1 MDRVV
6 LHCDAN
12 KYYASVEIL
21 DNPALRPYPVAVC
34 GSQED
39 RHGIVLTANAIA
51 KKYGIQTGM
60 ANWEAKQACPDL
72 IILHPR
78 YERYLHFSRLM
89 RKIYL
94 EYSDRVEAFGLDENW
109 IDLTNPG
116 ITIEDGAR
124 IADVIRNRVHE
135 ELGLTISVGVSFNK
149 IFAKLGSDMK
159 KPDATTVIRRDDF
172 REKVWPLP
180 VSELLYVGRQTTK
193 KYAVINIHTIGDLA
207 HYDAACLRY
216 KFGKTA
222 EMLQSYAQG
231 TDITPVMPV
240 SEAMAIKSIGN
251 STTAPSDIENRDD
264 ALCIFTILA
273 ECVAMRLREHGFRSR
288 NISIA
293 VRNVTRYT
301 DVTGKTH
308 TGLEWHSCQRMLPSA
323 TNLASDIIRE
333 GMKLFHERYD
343 LLYPF
348 RGLGV
353 SCGTLVPDTV
363 PLQMDL
369 FGDME
374 KKTRLEQ
381 LERSVDRLRLR
392 YGNNIVQKGI
402 VLIDRKAATLD
413 PKADHTI
420 HPVAMYGIG

>member
-1 MDRVV
+1 MDRVI

-51 KKYGIQTGM
+51 KGFGIQTGM
-60 ANWEAKQACPDL
+60 ANWQAKQVCPNL

-109 IDLTNPG
+109 VDLSNPG
-116 ITIEDGAR
+116 VTIADGER
-124 IADVIRNRVHE
+124 IANVIRNRVRE

-149 IFAKLGSDMK
+149 IFAKLGSDLK

-193 KYAVINIHTIGDLA
+193 KYADINIRTIGDLA
-207 HYDAACLRY
+207 RFDSECLRR

-222 EMLQSYAQG
+222 DMLQSYARG
-231 TDITPVMPV
+231 VDMTPVMPV
-240 SEAMAIKSIGN
+240 SESMAIKSIGN

-264 ALCIFTILA
+264 ALCIVTILA

-293 VRNVTRYT
+293 VRNVIKHT
-301 DVTGKTH
+301 DGNNRTT
-308 TGLEWHSCQRMLPSA
+308 TSLDWHSCQHMLGTS
-323 TNLASDIIRE
+323 TNLAVDIIRE
-333 GMKLFHERYD
+333 AMKLFDERYARM
-343 LLYPF
+343 YPF
-348 RGLGV
+348 RGLGI
-353 SCGTLVPDTV
+353 SCGTLVPESV
-363 PLQMDL
+363 PVQMDL
-369 FGDME
+369 FGNAE
-374 KKTRLEQ
+374 KKARMEQ
-381 LERSVDRLRLR
+381 LERNVDMLRNR
-392 YGNNIVQKGI
+392 FGNNIVQKGI

-420 HPVAMYGIG
+420 HPVAMYGM

>member
-1 MDRVV
+1 MDRVI

-51 KKYGIQTGM
+51 KGFGIQTGM
-60 ANWEAKQACPDL
+60 ANWQAKQVCPNL

-109 IDLTNPG
+109 VDLSNPG
-116 ITIEDGAR
+116 VTIEDGAR
-124 IADVIRNRVHE
+124 IANAIRNRVRE

-172 REKVWPLP
+172 KEKVWPLP

-193 KYAVINIHTIGDLA
+193 KYADINIRTIGDLA
-207 HYDAACLRY
+207 KFDSDCLRS

-222 EMLQSYAQG
+222 DVLQSYAQG
-231 TDITPVMPV
+231 VDMTPVMPV
-240 SEAMAIKSIGN
+240 SESMAIKSIGN

-264 ALCIFTILA
+264 ALCIITILA

-293 VRNVTRYT
+293 VRNVIQYT
-301 DVTGKTH
+301 DGNNRTT
-308 TGLEWHSCQRMLPSA
+308 TSLDWHSCQHMLGSS
-323 TNLASDIIRE
+323 TNLAVDIIRE
-333 GMKLFHERYD
+333 AMKLFDERYARM
-343 LLYPF
+343 YPF
-348 RGLGV
+348 RGLGI
-353 SCGTLVPDTV
+353 SCGTLVPESV
-363 PLQMDL
+363 PVQMDL
-369 FGDME
+369 FGSAE
-374 KKTRLEQ
+374 KQARMEQ
-381 LERSVDRLRLR
+381 LERNVDMLRNR
-392 YGNNIVQKGI
+392 FGNNIVQKGI

-420 HPVAMYGIG
+420 HPVAMYGM

>member
-1 MDRVV
+1 MDRVI

-51 KKYGIQTGM
+51 KGFGIQTGM
-60 ANWEAKQACPDL
+60 ANWQAKQVCPNL

-109 IDLTNPG
+109 VDLSNPG
-116 ITIEDGAR
+116 VTIEDGER
-124 IADVIRNRVHE
+124 IANIIRNRVRE

-149 IFAKLGSDMK
+149 IFAKLGSDLK

-193 KYAVINIHTIGDLA
+193 KYADINIRTIGDLA
-207 HYDAACLRY
+207 RFDSECLRR

-222 EMLQSYAQG
+222 DMLQSYARG
-231 TDITPVMPV
+231 VDMTPVMPV
-240 SEAMAIKSIGN
+240 SESMAIKSIGN

-264 ALCIFTILA
+264 ALCIVTILA

-293 VRNVTRYT
+293 VRNVIQYT
-301 DVTGKTH
+301 DGNNRTT
-308 TGLEWHSCQRMLPSA
+308 TSLDWHSCQHMLGTS
-323 TNLASDIIRE
+323 TNLAVDIIRE
-333 GMKLFHERYD
+333 AMKLFDERYARM
-343 LLYPF
+343 YPF
-348 RGLGV
+348 RGLGI
-353 SCGTLVPDTV
+353 SCGTLVPESV
-363 PLQMDL
+363 PVQMDL
-369 FGDME
+369 FGNAE
-374 KKTRLEQ
+374 KKARMEQ
-381 LERSVDRLRLR
+381 LERNVDMLRNR
-392 YGNNIVQKGI
+392 FGNNIVQKGI

-420 HPVAMYGIG
+420 HPVAMYGM

>member
-1 MDRVV
+1 MDRVI

-51 KKYGIQTGM
+51 KGFGIQTGM
-60 ANWEAKQACPDL
+60 ANWQAKQVCPNL

-109 IDLTNPG
+109 VDLSNPG
-116 ITIEDGAR
+116 VTIEDGER
-124 IADVIRNRVHE
+124 IANAIRNRVRE

-149 IFAKLGSDMK
+149 IFAKLGSDLK

-172 REKVWPLP
+172 KKKVWPLP

-193 KYAVINIHTIGDLA
+193 KYADINIRTIGDLA
-207 HYDAACLRY
+207 RFDSDCLRS

-222 EMLQSYAQG
+222 DMLQSYARG
-231 TDITPVMPV
+231 VDMTPVMPV
-240 SEAMAIKSIGN
+240 SESMAIKSIGN

-264 ALCIFTILA
+264 ALCIVTILA

-288 NISIA
+288 NITIA
-293 VRNVTRYT
+293 VRNVVKYT
-301 DVTGKTH
+301 DGNNRTT
-308 TGLEWHSCQRMLPSA
+308 TSLDWHSCQHMLGTS
-323 TNLASDIIRE
+323 TNLAVDIIRE
-333 GMKLFHERYD
+333 AMKLFDERYARM
-343 LLYPF
+343 YPF
-348 RGLGV
+348 RGLGI
-353 SCGTLVPDTV
+353 SCGTLVPESV
-363 PLQMDL
+363 PVQMDL
-369 FGDME
+369 FGSAE
-374 KKTRLEQ
+374 KKARMEQ
-381 LERSVDRLRLR
+381 LERNVDILRNR
-392 YGNNIVQKGI
+392 FGNNIVQKGI

-420 HPVAMYGIG
+420 HPVAMYGM

>member
-1 MDRVV
+1 MDRVI

-51 KKYGIQTGM
+51 KGFGIQTGM
-60 ANWEAKQACPDL
+60 ANWQAKQVCPNL

-109 IDLTNPG
+109 VDLSNPG
-116 ITIEDGAR
+116 VTIEDGERVAN
-124 IADVIRNRVHE
+124 AIRNRVRE

-172 REKVWPLP
+172 KEKVWPLP

-193 KYAVINIHTIGDLA
+193 KYADINIRTIGDLA
-207 HYDAACLRY
+207 RFDSDYLRR

-222 EMLQSYAQG
+222 DMLQSYARG
-231 TDITPVMPV
+231 VDMIPVMPV
-240 SEAMAIKSIGN
+240 SESMAIKSIGN
-251 STTAPSDIENRDD
+251 STTAPSNIENRDD
-264 ALCIFTILA
+264 ALCIVTILA

-293 VRNVTRYT
+293 VRNVIQYT
-301 DVTGKTH
+301 DGNNRTNTS
-308 TGLEWHSCQRMLPSA
+308 LDWHSCQHMLGSS
-323 TNLASDIIRE
+323 TNLAVDIIRE
-333 GMKLFHERYD
+333 AMKLFDERYARM
-343 LLYPF
+343 YPF
-348 RGLGV
+348 RGLGI
-353 SCGTLVPDTV
+353 SCGTLVPESAPV
-363 PLQMDL
+363 QMDL
-369 FGDME
+369 FGNAE
-374 KKTRLEQ
+374 KKARMEQ
-381 LERSVDRLRLR
+381 LERNVDMLRNR
-392 YGNNIVQKGI
+392 FGNNIVQKGI

-420 HPVAMYGIG
+420 HPVAMYGM

>member
-1 MDRVV
+1 MDRVI

-51 KKYGIQTGM
+51 KGFGIQTGM
-60 ANWEAKQACPDL
+60 ANWQAKQVCPNL

-89 RKIYL
+89 RNIYL

-109 IDLTNPG
+109 VDLSNPG
-116 ITIEDGAR
+116 VTIEDGER
-124 IADVIRNRVHE
+124 IANTIRNRVRE

-149 IFAKLGSDMK
+149 IFAKLGSDLK

-172 REKVWPLP
+172 KEKVWPLP

-193 KYAVINIHTIGDLA
+193 KYADINIRTIGDLA
-207 HYDAACLRY
+207 RFDSDCLRR

-222 EMLQSYAQG
+222 DMLQSYARG
-231 TDITPVMPV
+231 VDMTPVMPV
-240 SEAMAIKSIGN
+240 SESMAIKSIGN

-264 ALCIFTILA
+264 ALCIVTILA

-293 VRNVTRYT
+293 VRNVIKYT
-301 DVTGKTH
+301 DGNNRTT
-308 TGLEWHSCQRMLPSA
+308 TSLDWHSCQHMLGAS
-323 TNLASDIIRE
+323 TNLAVDIIRE
-333 GMKLFHERYD
+333 AMKLFDERYARM
-343 LLYPF
+343 YPF
-348 RGLGV
+348 RGLGI
-353 SCGTLVPDTV
+353 SCGTLVPESV
-363 PLQMDL
+363 PVQMDL
-369 FGDME
+369 FGSAE
-374 KKTRLEQ
+374 KQARMEQ
-381 LERSVDRLRLR
+381 LERNVDMLRNR
-392 YGNNIVQKGI
+392 FGNSIVQKGI

-420 HPVAMYGIG
+420 HPVAMYGM

>member
-1 MDRVV
+1 MDKVI

-51 KKYGIQTGM
+51 KGYGIQTGM
-60 ANWEAKQACPDL
+60 ANWQAKQVCPNL

-109 IDLTNPG
+109 VDLSNPG
-116 ITIEDGAR
+116 VTIEDGER
-124 IADVIRNRVHE
+124 IANSIRNRVRE

-172 REKVWPLP
+172 KEKVWPLP
-180 VSELLYVGRQTTK
+180 VSDLLYVGRQTTK
-193 KYAVINIHTIGDLA
+193 KYADINIRTIGDLA
-207 HYDAACLRY
+207 KFDSDCLRR

-222 EMLQSYAQG
+222 DMLQSYARG
-231 TDITPVMPV
+231 VDMTPVMPV
-240 SEAMAIKSIGN
+240 SESMAIKSIGN

-264 ALCIFTILA
+264 ALCIVTILA

-288 NISIA
+288 NISIG
-293 VRNVTRYT
+293 VRNVIKYT
-301 DVTGKTH
+301 DGNNRTT
-308 TGLEWHSCQRMLPSA
+308 TTLDWHSCQHMLGTS
-323 TNLASDIIRE
+323 TNLAVDIIRE
-333 GMKLFHERYD
+333 AMKLFDERYARM
-343 LLYPF
+343 YPF
-348 RGLGV
+348 RGLGI
-353 SCGTLVPDTV
+353 SCGTLVPESV
-363 PLQMDL
+363 PVQMDL
-369 FGDME
+369 FGNAE
-374 KKTRLEQ
+374 KKARMEQ
-381 LERSVDRLRLR
+381 LERNVDMLRNR
-392 YGNNIVQKGI
+392 FGNNIVQKGI

-420 HPVAMYGIG
+420 HPVAMYGM

>member
-1 MDRVV
+1 MERVI

-12 KYYASVEIL
+12 KYYASIEIL

-51 KKYGIQTGM
+51 KGFGIQTGM
-60 ANWEAKQACPDL
+60 ANWQAKQVCPNL

-109 IDLTNPG
+109 VDLSNPG
-116 ITIEDGAR
+116 VTIEDGER
-124 IADVIRNRVHE
+124 IANAIRNRVRE

-149 IFAKLGSDMK
+149 IFAKLGSDLK

-172 REKVWPLP
+172 KDKVWPLP

-193 KYAVINIHTIGDLA
+193 KYADINIRTIGDLA
-207 HYDAACLRY
+207 KFDSDCLRR

-222 EMLQSYAQG
+222 DMLQSYARG
-231 TDITPVMPV
+231 VDVTPVMPV
-240 SEAMAIKSIGN
+240 SESMAIKSIGN
-251 STTAPSDIENRDD
+251 STTAPSDIESRDD
-264 ALCIFTILA
+264 ALCIVTILA

-293 VRNVTRYT
+293 VRNVIQYT
-301 DVTGKTH
+301 DGNNRTT
-308 TGLEWHSCQRMLPSA
+308 TSLDWHSCQHMLGAS
-323 TNLASDIIRE
+323 TNLAVDIIRE
-333 GMKLFHERYD
+333 AMKLFDERYARM
-343 LLYPF
+343 YPF
-348 RGLGV
+348 RGLGI
-353 SCGTLVPDTV
+353 SCGTLVPESV
-363 PLQMDL
+363 PVQMDL
-369 FGDME
+369 FGNADKQARM
-374 KKTRLEQ
+374 EQ
-381 LERSVDRLRLR
+381 LERNVDMLRNR
-392 YGNNIVQKGI
+392 FGNNIVQKGI

-420 HPVAMYGIG
+420 HPVAMYGM

>member
-1 MDRVV
+1 MDRVI

-51 KKYGIQTGM
+51 KGFGIQTGM
-60 ANWEAKQACPDL
+60 ANWQAKQVCPNL

-109 IDLTNPG
+109 VDLSNPG
-116 ITIEDGAR
+116 VTIEDGAR
-124 IADVIRNRVHE
+124 IANVIRNRVRE

-149 IFAKLGSDMK
+149 IFAKLGSDLK

-172 REKVWPLP
+172 KEKVWPLP
-180 VSELLYVGRQTTK
+180 VSDLLYVGRQTTK
-193 KYAVINIHTIGDLA
+193 KYADINIRTIGDLA
-207 HYDAACLRY
+207 RFDSDCLRR

-222 EMLQSYAQG
+222 DMLQSYARG
-231 TDITPVMPV
+231 VDVTPVMPV
-240 SEAMAIKSIGN
+240 SESMAIKSIGN

-264 ALCIFTILA
+264 ALCIVTILA

-293 VRNVTRYT
+293 VRNVVKYT
-301 DVTGKTH
+301 DGNNRTT
-308 TGLEWHSCQRMLPSA
+308 TSLDWHSCQHMLGTS
-323 TNLASDIIRE
+323 TNLAMDIIRE
-333 GMKLFHERYD
+333 GMKLFDERYARM
-343 LLYPF
+343 YPF
-348 RGLGV
+348 RGLGI
-353 SCGTLVPDTV
+353 SCGTLVPESV
-363 PLQMDL
+363 PVQMDL
-369 FGDME
+369 FGSAE
-374 KKTRLEQ
+374 KQARMEQ
-381 LERSVDRLRLR
+381 LERNVDMLRNR
-392 YGNNIVQKGI
+392 FGNNIVQKGI

-420 HPVAMYGIG
+420 HPVAMYGM

>member
-1 MDRVV
+1 VDRVI

-51 KKYGIQTGM
+51 KSYGIQTGM
-60 ANWEAKQACPDL
+60 ANWQAKQVCPNL

-109 IDLTNPG
+109 VDLSNPG
-116 ITIEDGAR
+116 VTIEDGER
-124 IADVIRNRVHE
+124 IANAIRNRVRE

-149 IFAKLGSDMK
+149 IFAKLGSDLK
-159 KPDATTVIRRDDF
+159 KPDATTVIRRDNF
-172 REKVWPLP
+172 KEKVWPLP
-180 VSELLYVGRQTTK
+180 VSDLLYVGRQTTK
-193 KYAVINIHTIGDLA
+193 KYADINIRTIGDLA
-207 HYDAACLRY
+207 KFDSDCLRR

-222 EMLQSYAQG
+222 DMLQSYARG
-231 TDITPVMPV
+231 VDMTPVMPV
-240 SEAMAIKSIGN
+240 SESMAIKSIGN
-251 STTAPSDIENRDD
+251 STTAPSDIENRED
-264 ALCIFTILA
+264 ALCIVTILA

-293 VRNVTRYT
+293 VRNVIQYT
-301 DVTGKTH
+301 DGNNRTT
-308 TGLEWHSCQRMLPSA
+308 TSLDWHSCQHMLGSS
-323 TNLASDIIRE
+323 TNLAVDIIRE
-333 GMKLFHERYD
+333 AMKLFDERYARM
-343 LLYPF
+343 YPF
-348 RGLGV
+348 RGLGI
-353 SCGTLVPDTV
+353 SCGTLVPESV
-363 PLQMDL
+363 PVQMDL
-369 FGDME
+369 FGSAE
-374 KKTRLEQ
+374 KQARMEQ
-381 LERSVDRLRLR
+381 LERNVDMLRNR
-392 YGNNIVQKGI
+392 FGNNIVQKGI

-420 HPVAMYGIG
+420 HPVAMYGM

>member
-1 MDRVV
+1 MDRVI

-51 KKYGIQTGM
+51 KGFGIQTGM
-60 ANWEAKQACPDL
+60 ANWQAKQVCPNL

-109 IDLTNPG
+109 VDLSNPG
-116 ITIEDGAR
+116 VTIEDGER
-124 IADVIRNRVHE
+124 IANIIRNRVRE
-135 ELGLTISVGVSFNK
+135 ELGLTISVGVSFKK
-149 IFAKLGSDMK
+149 IFAKLGSDLK
-159 KPDATTVIRRDDF
+159 KPDATTVIRKDDF

-193 KYAVINIHTIGDLA
+193 KYADINIRTIGDLA
-207 HYDAACLRY
+207 RFDAECLRR

-222 EMLQSYAQG
+222 DMLQSYARG
-231 TDITPVMPV
+231 VDMTPVMSV
-240 SEAMAIKSIGN
+240 SESMAIKSIGN

-264 ALCIFTILA
+264 ALCIVTILA

-293 VRNVTRYT
+293 VRNVIKYT
-301 DVTGKTH
+301 DGNNRTT
-308 TGLEWHSCQRMLPSA
+308 TSLDWHSCQHMLATS
-323 TNLASDIIRE
+323 TNLAVDIIRE
-333 GMKLFHERYD
+333 AMKLFDERYARM
-343 LLYPF
+343 YPF
-348 RGLGV
+348 RGLG
-353 SCGTLVPDTV
+353 T
-363 PLQMDL
+363 
-369 FGDME
+369 
-374 KKTRLEQ
+374 
-381 LERSVDRLRLR
+381 
-392 YGNNIVQKGI
+392 
-402 VLIDRKAATLD
+402 
-413 PKADHTI
+413 
-420 HPVAMYGIG
+420 

>member
-1 MDRVV
+1 MDRVI

-51 KKYGIQTGM
+51 KGYGIQTGM
-60 ANWEAKQACPDL
+60 ANWQAKQACPNL

-78 YERYLHFSRLM
+78 YERYLHFSHLM

-109 IDLTNPG
+109 VDLSNPG
-116 ITIEDGAR
+116 VTIEDGER
-124 IADVIRNRVHE
+124 IANAIRNRVRE

-149 IFAKLGSDMK
+149 VFAKLGSDLK

-172 REKVWPLP
+172 KEKVWPLP

-193 KYAVINIHTIGDLA
+193 KYADINIRTIGDLA
-207 HYDAACLRY
+207 RFDSDCLRR

-222 EMLQSYAQG
+222 DMLQSYARG
-231 TDITPVMPV
+231 VDMTPVMPV
-240 SEAMAIKSIGN
+240 SESMAIKSIGN

-264 ALCIFTILA
+264 ALCIVTILA

-293 VRNVTRYT
+293 VRNVIQYT
-301 DVTGKTH
+301 DGNNRTT
-308 TGLEWHSCQRMLPSA
+308 TSLDWHSCQHMLGTS
-323 TNLASDIIRE
+323 TNLAVDIIRE
-333 GMKLFHERYD
+333 AMKLFDERYARM
-343 LLYPF
+343 YPF
-348 RGLGV
+348 RGLGI
-353 SCGTLVPDTV
+353 SCGTLVPESV
-363 PLQMDL
+363 PVQMDL
-369 FGDME
+369 FGNAE
-374 KKTRLEQ
+374 KKARMEQ
-381 LERSVDRLRLR
+381 LERNVDMLRNR
-392 YGNNIVQKGI
+392 FGNNIVQKGI

-420 HPVAMYGIG
+420 HPVAMYGM

>member
-1 MDRVV
+1 MDRVI

-51 KKYGIQTGM
+51 KGFGIQTGM
-60 ANWEAKQACPDL
+60 ANWQAKQVCPNL

-109 IDLTNPG
+109 VDLSNPG
-116 ITIEDGAR
+116 VTIEDGER
-124 IADVIRNRVHE
+124 IANAIRNRVRE

-149 IFAKLGSDMK
+149 IFAKLGSDLK

-172 REKVWPLP
+172 KEKVWPLP

-193 KYAVINIHTIGDLA
+193 KYADINIRTIGDLA
-207 HYDAACLRY
+207 RFDSDCLRR

-222 EMLQSYAQG
+222 DMLQSYARG
-231 TDITPVMPV
+231 VDMTPVMPV

-264 ALCIFTILA
+264 ALCIVTILA

-293 VRNVTRYT
+293 VRNVIKYT
-301 DVTGKTH
+301 DGNNRTT
-308 TGLEWHSCQRMLPSA
+308 TSLDWHSCQHMLGSS
-323 TNLASDIIRE
+323 TNLAVDIIRE
-333 GMKLFHERYD
+333 AMKLFDERYARM
-343 LLYPF
+343 YPF
-348 RGLGV
+348 RGLGI
-353 SCGTLVPDTV
+353 SCGTLVPESV
-363 PLQMDL
+363 PVQMDL
-369 FGDME
+369 FGSAE
-374 KKTRLEQ
+374 KQARMEQ
-381 LERSVDRLRLR
+381 LERNVDMLRNR
-392 YGNNIVQKGI
+392 FGNNIVQKGI

-420 HPVAMYGIG
+420 HPVAMYGM

>member
-1 MDRVV
+1 MDRVI

-51 KKYGIQTGM
+51 KGYGIQTGM
-60 ANWEAKQACPDL
+60 ANWQAKQVCPNL

-94 EYSDRVEAFGLDENW
+94 EYSDRLEAFGLDENW
-109 IDLTNPG
+109 VDLSNPG
-116 ITIEDGAR
+116 VTIEDGEQ
-124 IADVIRNRVHE
+124 IANSIRNRVRD

-149 IFAKLGSDMK
+149 IFAKLGSDLK
-159 KPDATTVIRRDDF
+159 KPDATTVIRRDNF
-172 REKVWPLP
+172 KEKVWPLP

-193 KYAVINIHTIGDLA
+193 KYADINIRTIGDLA
-207 HYDAACLRY
+207 RFDSECLRR

-222 EMLQSYAQG
+222 DMLQSYARG
-231 TDITPVMPV
+231 VDMTPVMPV
-240 SEAMAIKSIGN
+240 SESMAIKSIGN

-264 ALCIFTILA
+264 ALCIVTILA

-293 VRNVTRYT
+293 VRNVIKYT
-301 DVTGKTH
+301 DGNNRTT
-308 TGLEWHSCQRMLPSA
+308 TSLDWHSCQHMLGTS
-323 TNLASDIIRE
+323 TNLAVDITRE
-333 GMKLFHERYD
+333 VMKLFDERYARM
-343 LLYPF
+343 YPF
-348 RGLGV
+348 RGLGI
-353 SCGTLVPDTV
+353 SCGTLVPESV
-363 PLQMDL
+363 PVQMDL
-369 FGDME
+369 FGNAE
-374 KKTRLEQ
+374 KKARMEQ
-381 LERSVDRLRLR
+381 LERNVDILRNR
-392 YGNNIVQKGI
+392 FGNNIVQKGI

-413 PKADHTI
+413 PNADHTI
-420 HPVAMYGIG
+420 HPVAMYGM

>member
-1 MDRVV
+1 MDRVI

-51 KKYGIQTGM
+51 KGYGIQTGM
-60 ANWEAKQACPDL
+60 ANWQAKQECPNL

-109 IDLTNPG
+109 VDLSNPG
-116 ITIEDGAR
+116 VTIEDGEQ
-124 IADVIRNRVHE
+124 IANAIRNRVRE

-149 IFAKLGSDMK
+149 IFAKLGSDLK

-172 REKVWPLP
+172 KDKVWPLP

-193 KYAVINIHTIGDLA
+193 KYADINIRTIGDLA
-207 HYDAACLRY
+207 RFDSDCLRR

-222 EMLQSYAQG
+222 DMLQSYARG
-231 TDITPVMPV
+231 VDVTPVMPV
-240 SEAMAIKSIGN
+240 SESMAIKSIGN

-264 ALCIFTILA
+264 ALCIVTILA

-293 VRNVTRYT
+293 VRNVIKYT
-301 DVTGKTH
+301 DGNNRTT
-308 TGLEWHSCQRMLPSA
+308 TSLDWHSCQHMLGTS
-323 TNLASDIIRE
+323 TNLAVDIIRE
-333 GMKLFHERYD
+333 AMKLFDERYARM
-343 LLYPF
+343 YPF
-348 RGLGV
+348 RGLGI
-353 SCGTLVPDTV
+353 SCGTLVPESV
-363 PLQMDL
+363 PVQMDL
-369 FGDME
+369 FGYAE
-374 KKTRLEQ
+374 KQARMEQ
-381 LERSVDRLRLR
+381 LERNVDMLRNR
-392 YGNNIVQKGI
+392 FGNNIVQKGI

-420 HPVAMYGIG
+420 HPVAMYGV

>member
-1 MDRVV
+1 MDRVI

-51 KKYGIQTGM
+51 KGFGIQTGM
-60 ANWEAKQACPDL
+60 ANWQAKQVCPNL

-89 RKIYL
+89 RNIYL

-109 IDLTNPG
+109 VDLSNPG
-116 ITIEDGAR
+116 VTIEDGER
-124 IADVIRNRVHE
+124 IANTIRNRVRE

-149 IFAKLGSDMK
+149 IFAKLGSDLK

-172 REKVWPLP
+172 KEKVWPLP

-193 KYAVINIHTIGDLA
+193 KYADINIRTIGDLA
-207 HYDAACLRY
+207 RFDSECLRR

-222 EMLQSYAQG
+222 DMLQSYARG
-231 TDITPVMPV
+231 VDMTPVMPV
-240 SEAMAIKSIGN
+240 SESMAIKSIGN

-264 ALCIFTILA
+264 ALCIVTILA

-293 VRNVTRYT
+293 VRNVIKYT
-301 DVTGKTH
+301 DGNNRTT
-308 TGLEWHSCQRMLPSA
+308 TSLDWHSCQHMLGAS
-323 TNLASDIIRE
+323 TNLAVDIIRE
-333 GMKLFHERYD
+333 AMKLFDERYARM
-343 LLYPF
+343 YPF
-348 RGLGV
+348 RGLGI
-353 SCGTLVPDTV
+353 SCGTLVPESV
-363 PLQMDL
+363 PVQMDL
-369 FGDME
+369 FGSAE
-374 KKTRLEQ
+374 KQARMEQ
-381 LERSVDRLRLR
+381 LERNVDMLRNR
-392 YGNNIVQKGI
+392 FGNSIVQKGI

-420 HPVAMYGIG
+420 HPVAMYGM

>member
-1 MDRVV
+1 MDRVI

-51 KKYGIQTGM
+51 KGFGIQTGM
-60 ANWEAKQACPDL
+60 ANWQAKQVCPNL

-109 IDLTNPG
+109 VDLSNPG
-116 ITIEDGAR
+116 VTIEDGER
-124 IADVIRNRVHE
+124 IANAIRNRVRE

-149 IFAKLGSDMK
+149 IFAKLGSDLK

-172 REKVWPLP
+172 KEKVWPLP

-193 KYAVINIHTIGDLA
+193 KYADINIRTIGDLA
-207 HYDAACLRY
+207 RFDSECLRR

-222 EMLQSYAQG
+222 DMLQSYARG
-231 TDITPVMPV
+231 VDMTPVMPV
-240 SEAMAIKSIGN
+240 SESMAIKSIGN

-264 ALCIFTILA
+264 ALCIVTILA
-273 ECVAMRLREHGFRSR
+273 ECIAMRLREHGFRSR
-288 NISIA
+288 NITIA
-293 VRNVTRYT
+293 VRNVIKYT
-301 DVTGKTH
+301 DGNNRTT
-308 TGLEWHSCQRMLPSA
+308 TSLDWHSCQHMLGTS
-323 TNLASDIIRE
+323 TNLAVDIIRE
-333 GMKLFHERYD
+333 AMKLFDERYARM
-343 LLYPF
+343 YPF
-348 RGLGV
+348 RGLGI
-353 SCGTLVPDTV
+353 SCGTLVPESV
-363 PLQMDL
+363 PVQMDL
-369 FGDME
+369 FGNAE
-374 KKTRLEQ
+374 KKARMEQ
-381 LERSVDRLRLR
+381 LERNVDMLRNR
-392 YGNNIVQKGI
+392 FGNNIVQKGI

-420 HPVAMYGIG
+420 HPVAMYGM

>member
-1 MDRVV
+1 MDRVI

-51 KKYGIQTGM
+51 KGFGIQTGM
-60 ANWEAKQACPDL
+60 ANWQAKQVCPNL

-109 IDLTNPG
+109 VDLSNPG
-116 ITIEDGAR
+116 VTIEDGAR
-124 IADVIRNRVHE
+124 IANVIRNRVRE

-172 REKVWPLP
+172 KEKVWPLP
-180 VSELLYVGRQTTK
+180 VSDLLYVGRQTTK
-193 KYAVINIHTIGDLA
+193 KYADINIRTIGDLA
-207 HYDAACLRY
+207 RFDSDCLRR

-222 EMLQSYAQG
+222 DMLQSYARG
-231 TDITPVMPV
+231 VDMTPVMPV
-240 SEAMAIKSIGN
+240 SESMAIKSIGN

-264 ALCIFTILA
+264 ALCIVTILA

-293 VRNVTRYT
+293 VRNVIKYT
-301 DVTGKTH
+301 DGNNRTT
-308 TGLEWHSCQRMLPSA
+308 TSLDWHSCQHMLGAS
-323 TNLASDIIRE
+323 TNLAMDIIRE
-333 GMKLFHERYD
+333 GMKLFDERYARM
-343 LLYPF
+343 YPF
-348 RGLGV
+348 RGLGI
-353 SCGTLVPDTV
+353 SCGTLVPESV
-363 PLQMDL
+363 PVQMDL
-369 FGDME
+369 FGSAE
-374 KKTRLEQ
+374 KQARMEQ
-381 LERSVDRLRLR
+381 LERNVDMLRNR
-392 YGNNIVQKGI
+392 FGNNIVQKGI

-420 HPVAMYGIG
+420 HPVAMYGM

>member
-1 MDRVV
+1 MDRVI

-34 GSQED
+34 GSTED
-39 RHGIVLTANAIA
+39 RRGIVLTANAIA
-51 KKYGIQTGM
+51 KGFGIQTGM
-60 ANWEAKQACPDL
+60 ANWQAKQLCPNL

-78 YERYLHFSRLM
+78 YARYIHFSRLM
-89 RKIYL
+89 RKIYM

-109 IDLTNPG
+109 IDLSNPG
-116 ITIEDGAR
+116 VTIEHGER
-124 IADVIRNRVHE
+124 IANAIRARVRE

-149 IFAKLGSDMK
+149 IFAKLGSDIK

-193 KYAVINIHTIGDLA
+193 KYADINIHTIGDLA
-207 HYDAACLRY
+207 RFEAGFLRR

-222 EMLQSYAQG
+222 DMLQSYAQG

-251 STTAPSDIENRDD
+251 STTAPSDIENCDD

-288 NISIA
+288 NISIG
-293 VRNVTRYT
+293 VRNITRYT
-301 DVTGKTH
+301 DVSGRTH
-308 TGLEWHSCQRMLPSA
+308 TGLEWRSCQRMLPSA
-323 TNLASDIIRE
+323 TNLATDIIRE

-343 LLYPF
+343 MLYPF
-348 RGLGV
+348 RGLGI
-353 SCGTLVPDTV
+353 SCGSLVPESM

-374 KKTRLEQ
+374 RKMCLEQ
-381 LERSVDRLRLR
+381 LERNVDQLRNR

-402 VLIDRKAATLD
+402 VLIDRQAATLD

-420 HPVAMYGIG
+420 HPVTMYGIG

>member
-1 MDRVV
+1 MDRVI

-51 KKYGIQTGM
+51 KGFGIQTGM
-60 ANWEAKQACPDL
+60 ANWQAKQVCPNL

-109 IDLTNPG
+109 VDLSNPG
-116 ITIEDGAR
+116 VTIEDGER
-124 IADVIRNRVHE
+124 IANAIRNRVRE

-172 REKVWPLP
+172 KEKVWPLP

-193 KYAVINIHTIGDLA
+193 KYADINIRTIGDLA
-207 HYDAACLRY
+207 KFDSDCLRS

-222 EMLQSYAQG
+222 DVLQSYAQG
-231 TDITPVMPV
+231 VDMTPVMPV
-240 SEAMAIKSIGN
+240 SESMAIKSIGN

-264 ALCIFTILA
+264 ALCIITILA

-293 VRNVTRYT
+293 VRNVIQYT
-301 DVTGKTH
+301 DGNNRTT
-308 TGLEWHSCQRMLPSA
+308 TSLDWHSCQHMLGSS
-323 TNLASDIIRE
+323 TNLAVDIIRE
-333 GMKLFHERYD
+333 AMKLFDERYARM
-343 LLYPF
+343 YPF
-348 RGLGV
+348 RGLGI
-353 SCGTLVPDTV
+353 SCGTLVPESV
-363 PLQMDL
+363 PVQMDL
-369 FGDME
+369 FGSAE
-374 KKTRLEQ
+374 KQARMEQ
-381 LERSVDRLRLR
+381 LERNVDMLRNR
-392 YGNNIVQKGI
+392 FGNNIVQKGI

-420 HPVAMYGIG
+420 HPVAMYGM

>member
-1 MDRVV
+1 MDRVI

-51 KKYGIQTGM
+51 KGYGIQTGM
-60 ANWEAKQACPDL
+60 ANWQAKQVCPNL

-78 YERYLHFSRLM
+78 YGRYLHFSRLM

-109 IDLTNPG
+109 VDLSNPG
-116 ITIEDGAR
+116 VTIEDGER
-124 IADVIRNRVHE
+124 IANAIRNRVRE

-149 IFAKLGSDMK
+149 IFAKLGSDLK

-172 REKVWPLP
+172 KEKVWPLP

-193 KYAVINIHTIGDLA
+193 KYADINIRTIGDLA
-207 HYDAACLRY
+207 RFDSDCLRR

-222 EMLQSYAQG
+222 DMLQSYARG
-231 TDITPVMPV
+231 ADMTPVMPV
-240 SEAMAIKSIGN
+240 SETMAIKSIGN

-264 ALCIFTILA
+264 TLCIVTILA

-288 NISIA
+288 NVSIA
-293 VRNVTRYT
+293 VRNVIQYRDDNNRTIT
-301 DVTGKTH
+301 SLD
-308 TGLEWHSCQRMLPSA
+308 WHSCQHMLGTS
-323 TNLASDIIRE
+323 TNLAADIIRE
-333 GMKLFHERYD
+333 AMKLFDERYARM
-343 LLYPF
+343 YPF

-353 SCGTLVPDTV
+353 SCGTLVPESV
-363 PLQMDL
+363 PVQMDL
-369 FGDME
+369 FGSAE
-374 KKTRLEQ
+374 KQARMEQ
-381 LERSVDRLRLR
+381 LERNVDILRNR
-392 YGNNIVQKGI
+392 FGNNIVQKGI
-402 VLIDRKAATLD
+402 VLIDRKAAKLD
-413 PKADHTI
+413 PKSDHTI
-420 HPVAMYGIG
+420 HPVAMYGM

>member
-1 MDRVV
+1 VERVI

-51 KKYGIQTGM
+51 KGYGIQTGM
-60 ANWEAKQACPDL
+60 ANWQAKQVCPNL

-109 IDLTNPG
+109 VDLSNPG
-116 ITIEDGAR
+116 VTIEDGEQ
-124 IADVIRNRVHE
+124 IANAIRNRVRE

-149 IFAKLGSDMK
+149 IFAKLGSDLK

-172 REKVWPLP
+172 KDKVWPLP

-193 KYAVINIHTIGDLA
+193 KYADINIRTIGDLA
-207 HYDAACLRY
+207 KYDSDCLRR

-222 EMLQSYAQG
+222 DMLQSYARG
-231 TDITPVMPV
+231 VDMTPVMPV
-240 SEAMAIKSIGN
+240 SESMAIKSIGN

-264 ALCIFTILA
+264 ALCIVTILA

-288 NISIA
+288 NISIG
-293 VRNVTRYT
+293 VRNVIKYT
-301 DVTGKTH
+301 DGNNRTT
-308 TGLEWHSCQRMLPSA
+308 TSLDWHSCQHMLGTS
-323 TNLASDIIRE
+323 TNLAMDIIRE
-333 GMKLFHERYD
+333 GMKLFDERYARM
-343 LLYPF
+343 YPF
-348 RGLGV
+348 RGLGI
-353 SCGTLVPDTV
+353 SCGTLVPESV
-363 PLQMDL
+363 PVQMDL
-369 FGDME
+369 FGSAE
-374 KKTRLEQ
+374 KQARMEQ
-381 LERSVDRLRLR
+381 LERSVDILRNR
-392 YGNNIVQKGI
+392 FGNNIVQKGI

-413 PKADHTI
+413 PKTDHTI
-420 HPVAMYGIG
+420 HPVAMYGM

>member
-1 MDRVV
+1 MDRVI

-51 KKYGIQTGM
+51 KGFGIQTGM
-60 ANWEAKQACPDL
+60 ANWQAKQVCPNL

-109 IDLTNPG
+109 VDLSNPG
-116 ITIEDGAR
+116 VTIEDGER
-124 IADVIRNRVHE
+124 IANVIRNRVRE

-149 IFAKLGSDMK
+149 IFAKLGSDLK

-172 REKVWPLP
+172 KDKVWPLP

-193 KYAVINIHTIGDLA
+193 KYADINIRTIGDLA
-207 HYDAACLRY
+207 KFDSECLRR

-222 EMLQSYAQG
+222 DMLQSYARG
-231 TDITPVMPV
+231 VDMTPVMPV
-240 SEAMAIKSIGN
+240 SESMAIKSIGN

-264 ALCIFTILA
+264 ALCIVTILA

-293 VRNVTRYT
+293 VRNVVKYT
-301 DVTGKTH
+301 DGNNRTT
-308 TGLEWHSCQRMLPSA
+308 TSLDWHSCQHMLGTS
-323 TNLASDIIRE
+323 TNLAMDIIRE
-333 GMKLFHERYD
+333 GMKLFDERYARM
-343 LLYPF
+343 YPF
-348 RGLGV
+348 RGLGI
-353 SCGTLVPDTV
+353 SCGTLVPESV
-363 PLQMDL
+363 PVQMDL
-369 FGDME
+369 FGSAE
-374 KKTRLEQ
+374 KQARMEQ
-381 LERSVDRLRLR
+381 LERNVDMLRNR
-392 YGNNIVQKGI
+392 FGNNIVQKGI

-420 HPVAMYGIG
+420 HPVAMYGM

>member
-1 MDRVV
+1 MDRVI

-21 DNPALRPYPVAVC
+21 DNPVLRPYPVAVC

-51 KKYGIQTGM
+51 KGFGIQTGM
-60 ANWEAKQACPDL
+60 ANWQAKQVCPNL

-109 IDLTNPG
+109 VDLSNPG
-116 ITIEDGAR
+116 VTIEDGER
-124 IADVIRNRVHE
+124 IANVIRNRVRE

-149 IFAKLGSDMK
+149 IFAKLGSDLK

-172 REKVWPLP
+172 KDKVWPLP

-193 KYAVINIHTIGDLA
+193 KYADINIRTIGDLA
-207 HYDAACLRY
+207 KFDSECLRR

-222 EMLQSYAQG
+222 DMLQSYARG
-231 TDITPVMPV
+231 VDMTPVMPV
-240 SEAMAIKSIGN
+240 SESMAIKSIGN

-264 ALCIFTILA
+264 ALCIVTILA

-293 VRNVTRYT
+293 VRNVVKYT
-301 DVTGKTH
+301 DGNNRTT
-308 TGLEWHSCQRMLPSA
+308 TSLDWHSCQHMLGTS
-323 TNLASDIIRE
+323 TNLAMDIIRE
-333 GMKLFHERYD
+333 GMKLFDERYARM
-343 LLYPF
+343 YPF
-348 RGLGV
+348 RGLGI
-353 SCGTLVPDTV
+353 SCGTLVPESV
-363 PLQMDL
+363 PVQMDL
-369 FGDME
+369 FGSAE
-374 KKTRLEQ
+374 KQARMEQ
-381 LERSVDRLRLR
+381 LERNVDMLRNR
-392 YGNNIVQKGI
+392 FGNNIVQKGI

-420 HPVAMYGIG
+420 HPVAMYGM

>member
-1 MDRVV
+1 MDRVI

-51 KKYGIQTGM
+51 KGFGIQTGM
-60 ANWEAKQACPDL
+60 ANWQAKQVCPNL

-109 IDLTNPG
+109 VDLSNPG
-116 ITIEDGAR
+116 VTIADGER
-124 IADVIRNRVHE
+124 IANVIRNRVRE

-149 IFAKLGSDMK
+149 IFAKLGSDLK

-193 KYAVINIHTIGDLA
+193 KYADINIRTIGDLA
-207 HYDAACLRY
+207 RFDSECLRR

-222 EMLQSYAQG
+222 DMLQSYARG
-231 TDITPVMPV
+231 VDMTPVMPV
-240 SEAMAIKSIGN
+240 SESMAIKSIGN

-264 ALCIFTILA
+264 ALCIVTILA

-293 VRNVTRYT
+293 VRNVIQYT
-301 DVTGKTH
+301 DGNNRTT
-308 TGLEWHSCQRMLPSA
+308 TSLDWHSCQHMLGTS
-323 TNLASDIIRE
+323 TNLAVDIIRE
-333 GMKLFHERYD
+333 AMKLFDERYARM
-343 LLYPF
+343 YPF
-348 RGLGV
+348 RGLGI
-353 SCGTLVPDTV
+353 SCGTLVPESV
-363 PLQMDL
+363 PVQMDL
-369 FGDME
+369 FGNAE
-374 KKTRLEQ
+374 KKARMEQ
-381 LERSVDRLRLR
+381 LERNVDMLRNR
-392 YGNNIVQKGI
+392 FGNNIVQKGI

-420 HPVAMYGIG
+420 HPVAMYGM

>member
-1 MDRVV
+1 MDRVI

-51 KKYGIQTGM
+51 KGYGIQTGM
-60 ANWEAKQACPDL
+60 ANWQAKQVCPNL

-109 IDLTNPG
+109 VDLSNPG
-116 ITIEDGAR
+116 VTIEDGEQ
-124 IADVIRNRVHE
+124 IANSIRNRVRD

-149 IFAKLGSDMK
+149 IFAKLGSDLK
-159 KPDATTVIRRDDF
+159 KPDATTVIRRDNF
-172 REKVWPLP
+172 KEKVWPLP

-193 KYAVINIHTIGDLA
+193 KYADINIRTIGDLA
-207 HYDAACLRY
+207 RFDSECLRR

-222 EMLQSYAQG
+222 DMLQSYARG
-231 TDITPVMPV
+231 VDMTPVMPV
-240 SEAMAIKSIGN
+240 SESMAIKSIGN

-264 ALCIFTILA
+264 ALCIVTILA

-288 NISIA
+288 NISIG
-293 VRNVTRYT
+293 VRNVIKYT
-301 DVTGKTH
+301 DGNNRTT
-308 TGLEWHSCQRMLPSA
+308 TSLDWHSCQHMLGTS
-323 TNLASDIIRE
+323 TNLAVDIIRE
-333 GMKLFHERYD
+333 AMKLFDERYARM
-343 LLYPF
+343 YPF
-348 RGLGV
+348 RGLGI
-353 SCGTLVPDTV
+353 SCGTLVPESV
-363 PLQMDL
+363 PVQMDL
-369 FGDME
+369 FGNAE
-374 KKTRLEQ
+374 KKARMEQ
-381 LERSVDRLRLR
+381 LERNVDMLRNR
-392 YGNNIVQKGI
+392 FGNNIVQKGI

-420 HPVAMYGIG
+420 HPVAMYGM

>member
-1 MDRVV
+1 MDRVI

-51 KKYGIQTGM
+51 KGYGIQTGM
-60 ANWEAKQACPDL
+60 ANWQAKQVCPNL

-109 IDLTNPG
+109 IDLSNPG
-116 ITIEDGAR
+116 ITIEDGER
-124 IADVIRNRVHE
+124 IANAIRNRVRD

-193 KYAVINIHTIGDLA
+193 KYADINIRTIGDLA
-207 HYDAACLRY
+207 KFDSGCLRS

-222 EMLQSYAQG
+222 DMLQSYARG
-231 TDITPVMPV
+231 LDITPVMPV
-240 SEAMAIKSIGN
+240 SESMAIKSIGN

-264 ALCIFTILA
+264 ALCIVTILA

-293 VRNVTRYT
+293 VRNVIKYT
-301 DVTGKTH
+301 DGNNRTT
-308 TGLEWHSCQRMLPSA
+308 TSLDWHSCQHMLGTS
-323 TNLASDIIRE
+323 TNLAVDIIRE
-333 GMKLFHERYD
+333 GMKLFDERYARM
-343 LLYPF
+343 YPF
-348 RGLGV
+348 RGLGI
-353 SCGTLVPDTV
+353 SCGTLVPESV
-363 PLQMDL
+363 PIQMDL
-369 FGDME
+369 FGSAE
-374 KKTRLEQ
+374 KQARMEQ
-381 LERSVDRLRLR
+381 LERNVDMLRNR
-392 YGNNIVQKGI
+392 FGNNIVQKGI

-413 PKADHTI
+413 PKVDHTI
-420 HPVAMYGIG
+420 HPVAMYGM